1 MTGGSITIEE
11 AVKWVDQNKGLVVTR
26 ARKYIPFTPYDR
38 EDFIQDA
45 YQAAIVAACV
55 AERKNLA
62 FEACF
67 WTVFNRHVADIVPNP
82 LSTRHSGSASPPT
95 TLCDDVE
102 NIAHVLT
109 APEEQRTWHDVERLY
124 LAICEYLSDC
134 EKKVWVRAL
143 GITPKG
149 RMSNYEIA
157 EDLGCSAANVRQA
170 IQRVVA
176 RLSKKVKAKTL
187 HISRAAVETRHLTLV
202 SGQATKS
209 SGPYIRVTDEETSLV
224 CLAEVG

>member
-1 MTGGSITIEE
+1 MAEQAITAAD
-11 AVKWVDQNKGLVVTR
+11 AVKWVDQNKGLIVVR
-26 ARKYIPFTPYDR
+26 AKKYLPFTPYDR
-38 EDFIQDA
+38 DDFVQDA
-45 YQAAIVAACV
+45 YEAAIVAACI

-67 WTVFNRHVADIVPNP
+67 WTVFNRHAANVVPNP
-82 LSTRHSGSASPPT
+82 LSTSRAGSVSPPT
-95 TLCDDVE
+95 TICSNVE
-102 NIAHVLT
+102 KFAQFLT
-109 APEEQRTWHDVERLY
+109 APEQQMPWHDVDRLY
-124 LAICEYLSDC
+124 LAICGYLS
-134 EKKVWVRAL
+134 ESENKVWIRAL
-143 GITPKG
+143 GITPTG

-187 HISRAAVETRHLTLV
+187 HISRAAVETRHLRLV

-209 SGPYIRVTDEETSLV
+209 SGHYIRVTDEETSLV

>member
-1 MTGGSITIEE
+1 MAERSFTAAD
-11 AVKWVDQNKGLVVTR
+11 AVKWVDQNKGLIVVR
-26 ARKYIPFTPYDR
+26 AGKYLPFTPYDR
-38 EDFIQDA
+38 DDFVQDA
-45 YQAAIVAACV
+45 YEAAIVAACI

-67 WTVFNRHVADIVPNP
+67 WTVFNRHVANVVPNP
-82 LSTRHSGSASPPT
+82 LSTRHAGSASPPT
-95 TLCDDVE
+95 TLCNNVE
-102 NIAHVLT
+102 NITHVLT
-109 APEEQRTWHDVERLY
+109 APEEQMPWHDVDRLY
-124 LAICEYLSDC
+124 LAICGYLSDS
-134 EKKVWVRAL
+134 EKKVWIRAL

-187 HISRAAVETRHLTLV
+187 HISRAAVETRHLRLV

-209 SGPYIRVTDEETSLV
+209 SGPDIRVTDEKTSLV